1 MGEKEKNSR
10 KRETYLN
17 KKREDEKKILRYI
30 QIENER
36 KQQERERERER
47 ERKTKTDIVTET
59 QVERPNKRE
68 K

>member
-10 KRETYLN
+10 KREIYLN

-47 ERKTKTDIVTET
+47 EK
-59 QVERPNKRE
+59 ERQRQIQ
-68 K
+68 

>member
-30 QIENER
+30 KIENER
-36 KQQERERERER
+36 KQ
-47 ERKTKTDIVTET
+47 
-59 QVERPNKRE
+59 
-68 K
+68 